1 MYVCGLGDEWA
12 LFLKKKSLTPAY
24 GLRRADAG
32 CELTEERSDAWEPHI
47 ANPEA

>member
-1 MYVCGLGDEWA
+1 MRETRYAE
-12 LFLKKKSLTPAY
+12 PN
-24 GLRRADAG
+24 AG